1 MLTFFRTNQV
11 FYSVML
17 LVYILLLRFSVFIAP
32 FQWEPSGHGILCDM
46 LYGLVGSQSVVAH
59 IIAMALLM
67 LQGYLVN
74 LISINYRLGNEINLF
89 PGLFYVW
96 CCCAIPDFLYL
107 SPVLIGNT
115 FFLIAL
121 YQIFDTYKN
130 PACADKIFN
139 AGLWLGVASLFYYPF
154 VFFLIVLLAAL
165 SILRAFNLQELLMI
179 MVGMFLPYFFI
190 GLYFFWF
197 DNFDHFWENQVGRNF
212 GFFEFSLI
220 PFSWD
225 TWVKVALFVVIMAYV
240 LANSNFYLAKKN
252 IQVQKKIN
260 ILYWLLIAA
269 GLSLPF
275 QTNITFEHLMMLA
288 PALGVFL
295 GLTFTALKPQ
305 IAEAIH
311 FLMVVL
317 VLALQFV
324 PWQL

>member
-1 MLTFFRTNQV
+1 M
-11 FYSVML
+11 
-17 LVYILLLRFSVFIAP
+17 I
-32 FQWEPSGHGILCDM
+32 
-46 LYGLVGSQSVVAH
+46 GSSQNLAAH

-67 LQGYLVN
+67 GQGYLVN
-74 LISINYRLGNEINLF
+74 LLSINYRLSNEINLF

-130 PACADKIFN
+130 PACADRIFN
-139 AGLWLGVASLFYYPF
+139 TGLWLGIASLFYFPF

-165 SILRAFNLQELLMI
+165 SILRAFNLQELMMI
-179 MVGMFLPYFFI
+179 LVGMFLPYFFV

-197 DNFDHFWENQVGRNF
+197 NKFDFFYENQIARNFDFFNFNQ
-212 GFFEFSLI
+212 I
-220 PFSWD
+220 PFTWD
-225 TWVKVALFVVIMAYV
+225 TWVKLAIFFIALILVVANNGL
-240 LANSNFYLAKKN
+240 YLAKKN

-260 ILYWLLIAA
+260 ILYWVLIAA
-269 GLSLPF
+269 AVAVPF
-275 QTNITFEHLMMLA
+275 QANITFEHFLLIA
-288 PALGVFL
+288 PTLGIFL
-295 GLTFTALKPQ
+295 GLSFTAMKSQ
-305 IAEAIH
+305 WAEAIH